1 MRRPGAR
8 WQPQCCASSPPPY
21 APPVLG
27 RLSQLLLLPGQ
38 ATSRRVTACGSA
50 VRSACLSPAAIP
62 PHLCRDESRQKC
74 SGQPGYGRLGRW
86 RRQCQSSRLCSP
98 AFASAQ
104 NPRCPPQTAPEGRCQ
119 ASPSTPCCYSTVG
132 SGPFRPRPR
141 RPSAFPHR
149 RSLPLLQG
157 AQGLPSAALQS
168 PPPNTSR
175 HPPGPRSTRF
185 ARSAPYVTGR
195 LTAATHKPSHTPGSS
210 ETASNIG
217 PQETYAPTTSGKGPS
232 CPARWDRKGINKYN
246 RRQRLTPLWLRMSVI
261 FSNFV

>member
-1 MRRPGAR
+1 M
-8 WQPQCCASSPPPY
+8 
-21 APPVLG
+21 LG

-74 SGQPGYGRLGRW
+74 SGQPGYGRPGRW

-119 ASPSTPCCYSTVG
+119 ASPSTPFCYSTVG
-132 SGPFRPRPR
+132 DGPFRPRPR
-141 RPSAFPHR
+141 RPSAHPHR

-157 AQGLPSAALQS
+157 ACSLPSAALQC
-168 PPPNTSR
+168 PPPHTSR
-175 HPPGPRSTRF
+175 PPPGPTLHCVPRPWWFGDS
-185 ARSAPYVTGR
+185 
-195 LTAATHKPSHTPGSS
+195 KPGSRIS
-210 ETASNIG
+210 VSADSHVNPRPAVPPSRLQTTKA
-217 PQETYAPTTSGKGPS
+217 PKLTYASAAVTHRPPY
-232 CPARWDRKGINKYN
+232 PARTGEKG
-246 RRQRLTPLWLRMSVI
+246 
-261 FSNFV
+261 

>member
-1 MRRPGAR
+1 MPVPAALHPQSARPPATSALILVSEDMRCSWAQSATTRTVINLRRPGAR
-8 WQPQCCASSPPPY
+8 WQPYCSASSPPPY

-74 SGQPGYGRLGRW
+74 SGQPGYGRPGRW

-119 ASPSTPCCYSTVG
+119 ASPSTSCCYSTVG
-132 SGPFRPRPR
+132 DGPSRPRPR
-141 RPSAFPHR
+141 RPSARPHR

-157 AQGLPSAALQS
+157 A
-168 PPPNTSR
+168 
-175 HPPGPRSTRF
+175 
-185 ARSAPYVTGR
+185 
-195 LTAATHKPSHTPGSS
+195 
-210 ETASNIG
+210 
-217 PQETYAPTTSGKGPS
+217 
-232 CPARWDRKGINKYN
+232 
-246 RRQRLTPLWLRMSVI
+246 
-261 FSNFV
+261 